1 MIDEWYDRTYR
12 ECRTEFHAGILRL
25 IRALIASLR
34 KPKPAPAGEDS
45 CASAPSPSSPSRC
58 R

>member
-12 ECRTEFHAGILRL
+12 ECRAELHAGMLSL
-25 IRALIASLR
+25 IRAAIASLR
-34 KPKPAPAGEDS
+34 KPRPTPTGEDS

-58 R
+58 L